1 VVGAPIRAG
10 CTWLRPSTVAA
21 LVASVFYGIS
31 SLAPIAGG
39 FDDILRIQINPRILQ
54 LHCVHRN
61 DRR

>member
-21 LVASVFYGIS
+21 LVSPVFYGIS
-31 SLAPIAGG
+31 SLAPIAGR
-39 FDDILRIQINPRILQ
+39 FDDILLIQINPRVLR
-54 LHCVHRN
+54 LHYVHRN